1 MIFETGPV
9 TYMNERTIDDPRV
22 CSPATLSPP
31 YMTVALK
38 LTTPST
44 RHVHRPNSMLHCGS
58 GGSKCSVNDITFKNQ
73 NTVIDWRDREEPG
86 SNSKLKDETYRL
98 LQQRTESAWN
108 ASVIWHHP
116 TQTEEKEKKPSSAP
130 SPFVPWIQS
139 ARKKRIVIDNILT
152 KEECQL
158 LIRVAE
164 KHTYSGSSYSGSHRN
179 ATAMNKVSSAS
190 WVSLLQ
196 DQSTDMRKQA
206 AKVSIDAIS
215 RIRAV
220 VMTYF
225 NLTSVSLKT
234 YI

>member
-1 MIFETGPV
+1 
-9 TYMNERTIDDPRV
+9 MNERTIDDPRV

-44 RHVHRPNSMLHCGS
+44 RHIHRPNSMLHCGS
-58 GGSKCSVNDITFKNQ
+58 GGSKCSVNDITFKDQ
-73 NTVIDWRDREEPG
+73 QKVIDWRDREEPG
-86 SNSKLKDETYRL
+86 SKSKLKNETYRL

-116 TQTEEKEKKPSSAP
+116 TTTEEKNSNKNRKTTPSHSPP
-130 SPFVPWIQS
+130 SPSVPWVQS

-196 DQSTDMRKQA
+196 DQSTDMRKKA

-225 NLTSVSLKT
+225 NLTSVSFK